1 MRKEA
6 VMSGTKLQPTAVV
19 AIFTLAE
26 IKGATQAFD
35 RGQTNVFG
43 ALDAIMVAIEAYQ
56 TAAAARREAA

>member
-6 VMSGTKLQPTAVV
+6 VMSGTKLQPPAVI

-26 IKGATQAFD
+26 IKGATRAFD
-35 RGQTNVFG
+35 TGQTNVFD

-56 TAAAARREAA
+56 NAAIARREAA